1 MSSYL
6 CCLVMLP
13 NMPPPDAESISWR
26 LSTGGYLKSLYQEY
40 GAELSNEAV
49 GIIDSLSCGPLY

>member
-1 MSSYL
+1 
-6 CCLVMLP
+6 MLP